1 MAEQDDLEYEYG
13 ATRNKHSQGLD
24 DGLFEEDQG
33 KLDDYLDEFSDES
46 ANDDYLDDD
55 FDEDDFISDGYD
67 DFGDS
72 FIDEEELGYRST
84 PPGAFYRACARQLR
98 HGPRHDHHSE
108 DNATGTARSDITQD
122 RGPSYML

>member
-1 MAEQDDLEYEYG
+1 MAEQDDLEYEYS
-13 ATRNKHSQGLD
+13 AAPNRHSQGLD

-33 KLDDYLDEFSDES
+33 NLDDYLDES

-84 PPGAFYRACARQLR
+84 PPGAFYRACARQLQ

-108 DNATGTARSDITQD
+108 DNPTGSVRSGITQD